1 MVNVRRIPPWAEL
14 VQLLPVV
21 SLALPFVV
29 SGSVDLRR
37 ATQGF
42 LWAALLSLPIMGVL
56 LGKRYLLNPILV
68 GTNLWLWL
76 GAAAFNLKWG
86 FLSAWL
92 SELQAAGLFAAVL
105 LVGLLAIFIVPAGFI
120 GSPSPNRS
128 WVRRTS
134 WLLLALTVLAFAW
147 AYTLRDNIRLG
158 GGLPFIVLNVV
169 RRVLMVRGDKEVSKV
184 LSAGR
189 GG

>member
-1 MVNVRRIPPWAEL
+1 VVNVRRIPPWAEL

-86 FLSAWL
+86 LLSAWL

-128 WVRRTS
+128 WVRRAS

-169 RRVLMVRGDKEVSKV
+169 RRVLMVRGDKEVSKG
-184 LSAGR
+184 LSAGD
-189 GG
+189 